1 MTQTVKT
8 TTAPICPPKISDM
21 NPRNTGKIAPPKIP
35 MIIKPEISLFRDGM
49 YNNAL
54 EKIIE
59 NIFEFPTPI
68 KATQI

>member
-1 MTQTVKT
+1 
-8 TTAPICPPKISDM
+8 M
-21 NPRNTGKIAPPKIP
+21 NPINTGKIAPPKIP

>member
-1 MTQTVKT
+1 
-8 TTAPICPPKISDM
+8 
-21 NPRNTGKIAPPKIP
+21 

-59 NIFEFPTPI
+59 NIFEFPTPGGQIGAVVVLTVCVIYLLFLMIRI
-68 KATQI
+68 KNIELE